1 MKYINIHT
9 HTLAEAQNELHI
21 FNHIVGKDT
30 TFSKYFSAGIHP
42 WHVDEKNLDGQL
54 SKLRELVS
62 QANCVAVGEC
72 GIDKVQG
79 PDIPTQ
85 EKVFREHIK
94 LAIEFNKPLVIHCVK
109 GFQELLKCIKAE
121 KFEGNFIMHGFNSPI
136 EIAFPFLKM
145 TNCYFSFGRA
155 LIQDGSNA
163 EILIKMLPLDRLF
176 LETDA
181 KEINIKNIYD
191 AAIVINSISEL
202 VITEQIISNYKKVFV
217 NGLN

>member
-9 HTLAEAQNELHI
+9 HTIVEEHNELHI
-21 FNHIVGKDT
+21 FNHIVGKDS

-42 WHVDEKNLDGQL
+42 WHIDEKNLEAQL
-54 SKLRELVS
+54 AKLRELVS

-79 PDIPTQ
+79 PDITTQ

-94 LAIEFNKPLVIHCVK
+94 LAIEFKKPLVVHCVK
-109 GFQELLKCIKAE
+109 GIQELLKCIKAE
-121 KFEGNFIMHGFNSPI
+121 KFDGNFIMHGYNSPI
-136 EIAFPFLKM
+136 EQSMALLKM

-155 LIQDGSNA
+155 LIQNGSNA
-163 EILIKMLPLDRLF
+163 EVLIKMLPLDRLF

-202 VITEQIISNYKKVFV
+202 VLTEQIIANYKKVFV